1 MNPKRNWCSVKETAR
16 LKLSGL
22 PSTGKEDFSTENG
35 NSGTP
40 LIGAGSMAMAAAAR
54 LRPSRFWTS
63 SPPKEWPMR
72 MGFLSNAFSCPATW
86 SAISVTPKPATAP
99 AFLRVAS
106 VVSESPG
113 QLAATA
119 W

>member
-1 MNPKRNWCSVKETAR
+1 
-16 LKLSGL
+16 
-22 PSTGKEDFSTENG
+22 
-35 NSGTP
+35 
-40 LIGAGSMAMAAAAR
+40 
-54 LRPSRFWTS
+54 
-63 SPPKEWPMR
+63 MR